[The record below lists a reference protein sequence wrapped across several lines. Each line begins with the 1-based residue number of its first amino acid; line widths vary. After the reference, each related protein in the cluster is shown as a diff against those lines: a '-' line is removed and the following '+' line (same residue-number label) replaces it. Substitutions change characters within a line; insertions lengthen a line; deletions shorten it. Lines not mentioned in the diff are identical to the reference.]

1 MKDLLMQFIN
11 VTYFLYLRLLE
22 VYFYCIC
29 VSLCREWCE
38 SRGWKSYA
46 KVKATG
52 HGRIPE
58 EALPIIVK
66 AHGSRHCGGGRPW
79 ERFRQKQTIKLTISM
94 YRWTVCQSERRIMI
108 KVVNKIDHHEW
119 SPMISDHR
127 QWSVIITIIN
137 QWTSVINTIIFSDQW
152 SSPRS
157 SVIISDHLQLSS
169 VIINY

>member
-38 SRGWKSYA
+38 SRGWKSCA

-58 EALPIIVK
+58 EALPIIVE

-79 ERFRQKQTIKLTISM
+79 EIFRQKQTIKLTFSV

-108 KVVNKIDHHEW
+108 KVVLVSNKVEVLKFVVYMSDYEIRIKSLHNLEW
-119 SPMISDHR
+119 YCFFFNR
-127 QWSVIITIIN
+127 Q
-137 QWTSVINTIIFSDQW
+137 
-152 SSPRS
+152 R
-157 SVIISDHLQLSS
+157 
-169 VIINY
+169 

>member
-38 SRGWKSYA
+38 SRGWKSCA

-66 AHGSRHCGGGRPW
+66 AHGSRHYGWERPW
-79 ERFRQKQTIKLTISM
+79 EIFRQKPTIELTFSV

-108 KVVNKIDHHEW
+108 KVVLVSNKVEVLKFVVYMSDYEIRIKSLHNLEW
-119 SPMISDHR
+119 YCFFFNR
-127 QWSVIITIIN
+127 Q
-137 QWTSVINTIIFSDQW
+137 
-152 SSPRS
+152 R
-157 SVIISDHLQLSS
+157 
-169 VIINY
+169 

>member
-38 SRGWKSYA
+38 SRGWKSCA

-58 EALPIIVK
+58 EALPIIVE

-79 ERFRQKQTIKLTISM
+79 EIFKQKQTIKLTFSV

-108 KVVNKIDHHEW
+108 KVVHDDESRNPYCKFPNGNEGRGGGVVACWTKIGHSYH
-119 SPMISDHR
+119 SIMIMNHDDEP
-127 QWSVIITIIN
+127 
-137 QWTSVINTIIFSDQW
+137 F
-152 SSPRS
+152 
-157 SVIISDHLQLSS
+157 
-169 VIINY
+169 

>member
-22 VYFYCIC
+22 VYFY
-29 VSLCREWCE
+29 REWCE
-38 SRGWKSYA
+38 SRGWKSCA